1 MTRYLVP
8 SRPSAAAGVPGT
20 LVAANGALVDF
31 GHNLNGFGT
40 VISATNPLKPFIVN
54 GAIAGNSAAEPITFD
69 GSYIKGVGT
78 LDHFVLTG
86 GAVYSPGFSPATVHV
101 GSGIYGADSRLII
114 ELGGTIAG
122 SEYDQ
127 VRHWGDAELAGALN
141 VQFLDGFQ
149 PDYGQVFDVMTF
161 AGTRSG
167 KFDFAGL
174 QFTTVT
180 TNDTVLIPDY
190 QSGQLRLV
198 TTGPG
203 DANLDGTVNFLD
215 FLSLQNAYR
224 TSGGWTDGD
233 FDFSG
238 TVDFLDFLI
247 LQNHYHNV
255 YFTSNT
261 AMAGGLVA
269 AEAAGLDADQREVL
283 SVNWRNNEREL
294 QPVQDSSA
302 RLGWLLEG
310 LVLPHH
316 EEEDVVTRLVPAR
329 VRNEWMETSVDKLFA
344 SEKGWW

>member
-1 MTRYLVP
+1 M
-8 SRPSAAAGVPGT
+8 
-20 LVAANGALVDF
+20 
-31 GHNLNGFGT
+31 
-40 VISATNPLKPFIVN
+40 
-54 GAIAGNSAAEPITFD
+54 
-69 GSYIKGVGT
+69 
-78 LDHFVLTG
+78 LTG

-261 AMAGGLVA
+261 VMAGGWVTPD
-269 AEAAGLDADQREVL
+269 EAGLDTAQRTVSL
-283 SVNWRNNEREL
+283 AGWRIGAEDS

-302 RLGWLLEG
+302 RVAWLLPG
-310 LVLPHH
+310 LVLSHP
-316 EEEDVVTRLVPAR
+316 EEEDLVARLLPTRT
-329 VRNEWMETSVDKLFA
+329 RNEWLETSVDNLFA
-344 SEKGWW
+344 SENRWW